1 MTKVA
6 NVKVSEELKMAPLP
20 TATLTSSQE
29 CLVIETL
36 KVLQVS
42 VSDLLAIVQEFI
54 NPNVSRFVL
63 NELLDNRMEGEWP
76 KMKVAHFYEP
86 GEIVIDVKELP
97 AISGSDNGNYL
108 FLARDVF
115 TNWLYISLKS
125 SSTHTALKVF
135 INELYSNAPFRLQRI
150 HIASGA
156 YWDARLIIKPDTHQ
170 KK

>member
-1 MTKVA
+1 M
-6 NVKVSEELKMAPLP
+6 
-20 TATLTSSQE
+20 
-29 CLVIETL
+29 
-36 KVLQVS
+36 
-42 VSDLLAIVQEFI
+42 LAIVQEFI

-170 KK
+170 KNKAFDSLFSKLAAIHSTYALGLDESNKFEGDLLGLSGEAELYR

>member
-6 NVKVSEELKMAPLP
+6 NVKVSEELKMATLP

-76 KMKVAHFYEP
+76 KMKVAHFY
-86 GEIVIDVKELP
+86 
-97 AISGSDNGNYL
+97 
-108 FLARDVF
+108 
-115 TNWLYISLKS
+115 
-125 SSTHTALKVF
+125 
-135 INELYSNAPFRLQRI
+135 
-150 HIASGA
+150 
-156 YWDARLIIKPDTHQ
+156 
-170 KK
+170 